1 MKHNKSII
9 SSLND
14 DLNFETNNPEALK
27 HLLVF
32 ASAEERGKVFK
43 QDFKIFSI
51 LGHFFV
57 AS

>member
-9 SSLND
+9 LSLND

-27 HLLVF
+27 HLSAF
-32 ASAEERGKVFK
+32 AEEGGKEFK
-43 QDFKIFSI
+43 QDFKI
-51 LGHFFV
+51 LGHSFV